1 MKCYYRIGDG
11 EWIKG
16 FVQSLSGATEVNFH
30 SRSESGTVENQ
41 ITLGS
46 RPEVLFCGSYMIVT
60 GLVSQKDGLYKLVSV
75 DVSGGWVKPNVR

>member
-16 FVQSLSGATEVNFH
+16 FVQSLAGGTQVNFH
-30 SRSESGTVENQ
+30 SRSASGTVENQ
-41 ITLGS
+41 VTLGGK
-46 RPEVLFCGSYMIVT
+46 PEVLFFGSYMNVT
-60 GLVSQKDGLYKLVSV
+60 GYVSQKDGLYKLVSV